1 MQRPFLDGYAYND
14 RKTFVVKCMLSQYL
28 QKLLGKH
35 PAKTKPIIDA
45 ERFDTLKSRLQKELF
60 QPVDESKAFFPEEA
74 ALIKSIR
81 TETAALNRNNITRTQ
96 AYLAFYN
103 RNPEVHWAFLAHM
116 VSRNGGYHMT
126 DLKSSNMTHLL
137 DRAERQKFFL
147 FLERANSA
155 IFADAFPQLLLYE
168 HSKQKELPLR
178 RYLPVFRISRFMAPI
193 WESFIEEP
201 HSPLLTT
208 ALIINEQRM
217 LQERILKR
225 TRHGEILRRLDFQLQ
240 EYLGFMKVI
249 FPYAN
254 KQKGL
259 HSLTGLTV
267 ERFADPK
274 QRIETGKLL
283 YGLLFQHPVVF
294 RGVGHFTKEIPHTG
308 SREDYWASIY
318 TSDGSTSKDDKIYSP
333 TLHDAWK
340 DQLFF
345 PPHSFDWF
353 TNESY
358 MEDLRS
364 LPIIKKEDLT
374 NEVLENVKQLKTLNG
389 MKAIF

>member
-1 MQRPFLDGYAYND
+1 MF
-14 RKTFVVKCMLSQYL
+14 SQYL
-28 QKLLGKH
+28 QKLMGKH
-35 PAKTKPIIDA
+35 PVKTKPIIDA
-45 ERFDTLKSRLQKELF
+45 EKYETLRSHLQKELF
-60 QPVDESKAFFPEEA
+60 QPFEGSKAFFPEET

-126 DLKSSNMTHLL
+126 DLKSSSMTHLL
-137 DRAERQKFFL
+137 DKAERQKFFL

-225 TRHGEILRRLDFQLQ
+225 TRHGEILRRLDFLLQ

-254 KQKGL
+254 KQNGL
-259 HSLTGLTV
+259 HALTGLTV

-274 QRIETGKLL
+274 QRIETGKSL
-283 YGLLFQHPVVF
+283 YELLFQHPVVF
-294 RGVGHFTKEIPHTG
+294 RGVSQFTKEVPHTG
-308 SREDYWASIY
+308 SRKDYWGSIY
-318 TSDGSTSKDDKIYSP
+318 TSDASTSKDDKVYSP
-333 TLHDAWK
+333 TLHDAWA

-345 PPHSFDWF
+345 PPHSIDWF
-353 TNESY
+353 SNESFI
-358 MEDLRS
+358 EDLRS
-364 LPIIKKEDLT
+364 TPIIKKADLT
-374 NEVLENVKQLKTLNG
+374 NKVLENVNQLKTLNG

>member
-1 MQRPFLDGYAYND
+1 MI
-14 RKTFVVKCMLSQYL
+14 SQYL
-28 QKLLGKH
+28 KKLLGKH

-45 ERFDTLKSRLQKELF
+45 ERYDVLKSRLQKELF

-267 ERFADPK
+267 ERFAEPK

-318 TSDGSTSKDDKIYSP
+318 TSDGTTSKDDKIFSP

-353 TNESY
+353 TNESF

-374 NEVLENVKQLKTLNG
+374 NEVLENVKQLKALNE

>member
-1 MQRPFLDGYAYND
+1 MPF
-14 RKTFVVKCMLSQYL
+14 T
-28 QKLLGKH
+28 
-35 PAKTKPIIDA
+35 ID
-45 ERFDTLKSRLQKELF
+45 
-60 QPVDESKAFFPEEA
+60 PEG
-74 ALIKSIR
+74 
-81 TETAALNRNNITRTQ
+81 
-96 AYLAFYN
+96 
-103 RNPEVHWAFLAHM
+103 HWAFLAHM
-116 VSRNGGYHMT
+116 VSRNGGYHMS
-126 DLKSSNMTHLL
+126 DLKSSAMTHLL

-168 HSKQKELPLR
+168 HSKQKELQLR

-208 ALIINEQRM
+208 ALIINEQRI

-225 TRHGEILRRLDFQLQ
+225 TGHGEILRRLDFQLH
-240 EYLGFMKVI
+240 FMKVI

-254 KQKGL
+254 KQKGF

-274 QRIETGKLL
+274 QRIETGKSL
-283 YGLLFQHPVVF
+283 YELLFQHPVVF
-294 RGVGHFTKEIPHTG
+294 RGVGPFTKEIPHKG
-308 SREDYWASIY
+308 SREDYWACIY
-318 TSDGSTSKDDKIYSP
+318 SSDASTSKDDKVYSP

-340 DQLFF
+340 DHLFF

-353 TNESY
+353 TNESFL
-358 MEDLRS
+358 EDLRS
-364 LPIIKKEDLT
+364 LPIIKRADLT
-374 NEVLENVKQLKTLNG
+374 NEVLESVKHLKIFNG

>member
-1 MQRPFLDGYAYND
+1 MF
-14 RKTFVVKCMLSQYL
+14 SQYV
-28 QKLLGKH
+28 QKLLGKN
-35 PAKTKPIIDA
+35 PVKTKPIIDA
-45 ERFDTLKSRLQKELF
+45 ERYDTLKSHLQKELF
-60 QPVDESKAFFPEEA
+60 QPLDESKVFFPEET
-74 ALIKSIR
+74 ALVKSIR

-126 DLKSSNMTHLL
+126 DLKSSSMTHLL
-137 DRAERQKFFL
+137 DKAERQKFFL

-155 IFADAFPQLLLYE
+155 IFTDAFPQLLLYE
-168 HSKQKELPLR
+168 LSKQKALPIR
-178 RYLPVFRISRFMAPI
+178 KYLQVFRISRFMAPI

-208 ALIINEQRM
+208 SLIINEQRM
-217 LQERILKR
+217 LQERVLKR

-240 EYLGFMKVI
+240 EYLGFMNVI
-249 FPYAN
+249 FPYEN
-254 KQKGL
+254 KQDGL

-274 QRIETGKLL
+274 QRIETGKFL

-294 RGVGHFTKEIPHTG
+294 RGVSQFTKEVPHTG
-308 SREDYWASIY
+308 SREDYWKKIY
-318 TSDGSTSKDDKIYSP
+318 TSDPTTAKDAKVYSP
-333 TLHDAWK
+333 TLHDAWA
-340 DQLFF
+340 DQIVF
-345 PPHSFDWF
+345 PLPPIDWF
-353 TNESY
+353 SNESFI
-358 MEDLRS
+358 EDLRS
-364 LPIIKKEDLT
+364 SPITKKADLT
-374 NEVLENVKQLKTLNG
+374 NKVLENVKQLKTLNG